1 MPNLVHRELLS
12 HNPLSLTGTDDP
24 LSTTCHG
31 RTADDHHATV
41 TAIGTHTCSVHASQ
55 VLRVGADE
63 EVSPATNAPAST
75 QMFSPDSPRSS
86 APDTST
92 RLSTAQSMAEDDED
106 ISAPQAAPAS
116 TTSSL
121 TQGNLE
127 VIAASNGR
135 THLPSASVSSQAGSV
150 STVTQQQK
158 DAQGHSYPGMT
169 KPAASP
175 SVQAVTQHQLQS
187 PTHLPPDA
195 QSAEA
200 ANLPQA
206 SPEEVAPDSQQDEI
220 RAQQVQEPNAS
231 LPSVGQ
237 HASTSTSAADAA
249 FAAWL
254 SAADHAEWAVVEYL
268 ASQALP
274 LLIKALRMVAPQT
287 ETEAVRYVS
296 AVTYDGHSAGHY
308 VTIICMRTEKL
319 W

>member
-41 TAIGTHTCSVHASQ
+41 TAIGTHTCSEHASQ
-55 VLRVGADE
+55 GLRVGADE

-175 SVQAVTQHQLQS
+175 SVQAVTQHPLQS

-296 AVTYDGHSAGHY
+296 AVTYDVLSRALCDHY
-308 VTIICMRTEKL
+308 L
-319 W
+319 HAH

>member
-1 MPNLVHRELLS
+1 VHNLVYRELLI
-12 HNPLSLTGTDDP
+12 HTPLSLTGTDDP
-24 LSTTCHG
+24 LSTSFQG
-31 RTADDHHATV
+31 KMADDHYATV
-41 TAIGTHTCSVHASQ
+41 RAVGEHTRSEHVSQGLHA
-55 VLRVGADE
+55 VADE
-63 EVSPATNAPAST
+63 EVLLATSAPPST
-75 QMFSPDSPRSS
+75 QMFIPDSPRSS

-92 RLSTAQSMAEDDED
+92 RLSTAQSMADDD
-106 ISAPQAAPAS
+106 DNISGPQALPAS

-135 THLPSASVSSQAGSV
+135 THLPSASVSSQAGSF

-158 DAQGHSYPGMT
+158 DAQGHPSPGMS
-169 KPAASP
+169 KAAASP
-175 SVQAVTQHQLQS
+175 SVQAVTQHPLQS

-200 ANLPQA
+200 ASLPQA
-206 SPEEVAPDSQQDEI
+206 SPEEVAPDAQQGE
-220 RAQQVQEPNAS
+220 ASALQVQESNAS
-231 LPSVGQ
+231 LPSAGQ
-237 HASTSTSAADAA
+237 NASTSTSAADAA

-287 ETEAVRYVS
+287 ETEAVRYTCVL
-296 AVTYDGHSAGHY
+296 VHD
-308 VTIICMRTEKL
+308 VM
-319 W
+319 

>member
-41 TAIGTHTCSVHASQ
+41 TAIGTHTCSEHASQ

-175 SVQAVTQHQLQS
+175 SVQAVTQHPLQS

-296 AVTYDGHSAGHY
+296 AVTYDVLSRALCDHY
-308 VTIICMRTEKL
+308 L
-319 W
+319 HAH

>member
-1 MPNLVHRELLS
+1 M
-12 HNPLSLTGTDDP
+12 
-24 LSTTCHG
+24 
-31 RTADDHHATV
+31 ADDHHATV
-41 TAIGTHTCSVHASQ
+41 TAIGDHTCSEGISQGLHA
-55 VLRVGADE
+55 GADE
-63 EVSPATNAPAST
+63 EVSLATNAPAST
-75 QMFSPDSPRSS
+75 QIFSPDSPRSS

-92 RLSTAQSMAEDDED
+92 RLSTAQSMADDD
-106 ISAPQAAPAS
+106 DDLSGPQAAPAS

-135 THLPSASVSSQAGSV
+135 THLPTASVSSQAGSV

-158 DAQGHSYPGMT
+158 DAQGHSYPGMS

-175 SVQAVTQHQLQS
+175 SVQAVTQHPLQS
-187 PTHLPPDA
+187 PTPLPPYA

-200 ANLPQA
+200 ASLPQA
-206 SPEEVAPDSQQDEI
+206 SPEEVAPDSQQDAVS
-220 RAQQVQEPNAS
+220 AQQVQEPNAS
-231 LPSVGQ
+231 PGQ

-254 SAADHAEWAVVEYL
+254 STADHAEWAVVEYL

-287 ETEAVRYVS
+287 ETEAVRYTF
-296 AVTYDGHSAGHY
+296 AVMHDVLERH
-308 VTIICMRTEKL
+308 VL
-319 W
+319 